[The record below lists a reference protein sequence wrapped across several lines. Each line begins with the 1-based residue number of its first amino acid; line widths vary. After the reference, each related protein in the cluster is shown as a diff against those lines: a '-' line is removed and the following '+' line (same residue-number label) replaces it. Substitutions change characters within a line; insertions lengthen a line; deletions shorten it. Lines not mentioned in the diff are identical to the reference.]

1 MTFDLNSRVKKF
13 RIKNFVKKLGELL
26 NILLPKNYMGRLTV
40 KWGQV
45 WRVPVTHFATF
56 QDLDLISTFASH
68 CEHNQCTSCF
78 ESEIG
83 ELFAFIL

>member
-1 MTFDLNSRVKKF
+1 MD
-13 RIKNFVKKLGELL
+13 G
-26 NILLPKNYMGRLTV
+26 LTV
-40 KWGQV
+40 KWGQA
-45 WRVPVTHFATF
+45 WRVPVTPFATF

>member
-1 MTFDLNSRVKKF
+1 MILIRDLKILEFKK
-13 RIKNFVKKLGELL
+13 KLQKLGELL
-26 NILLPKNYMGRLTV
+26 NILLPKNHMVRLTV

-45 WRVPVTHFATF
+45 WRVPVTPFATF